1 MTSTKFE
8 INRNILLQALQ
19 QSAYAVMTYKEYN
32 SRSGWA
38 DAWRGRRLSVIV
50 L

>member
-8 INRNILLQALQ
+8 INRNVLLQALQ

-38 DAWRGRRLSVIV
+38 DALSPIANHSGR
-50 L
+50 